1 MLGGPSPNVSGIFSR
16 PSDLGGGIGLGMT
29 GGSTPTG
36 TGGPVGS
43 GTMAYGAPSTP
54 FPPASPPWHLVEGGQ
69 AVGPFSEAEMG
80 AALGAGRI
88 RPETLVWTPG
98 MANWTPAVEVPK
110 LAQLFR
116 AGPGGPPPPPS
127 SHQPIR

>member
-1 MLGGPSPNVSGIFSR
+1 
-16 PSDLGGGIGLGMT
+16 
-29 GGSTPTG
+29 
-36 TGGPVGS
+36 
-43 GTMAYGAPSTP
+43 MAYGAPSTP
-54 FPPASPPWHLVEGGQ
+54 FPPASQPWHLVEGGQ

-127 SHQPIR
+127 PHHPIR